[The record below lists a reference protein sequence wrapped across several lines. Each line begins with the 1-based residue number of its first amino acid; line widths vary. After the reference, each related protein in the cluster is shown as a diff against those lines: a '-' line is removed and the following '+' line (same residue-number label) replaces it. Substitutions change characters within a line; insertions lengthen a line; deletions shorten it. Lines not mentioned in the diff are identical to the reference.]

1 MSMTD
6 REEKNQREHTMKYS
20 IKIYGLW
27 KTSWWKDESKKV
39 CHKSIDEYSD
49 LDEETF
55 KSVLNDELDV
65 PDYELT
71 PENIKRNFGYSG
83 SNETQI
89 SDACIERIIKY
100 YSFRRDLYS
109 KIIKVLIEDSASM
122 SAAGITAVRFNLP
135 PEGNNFSCE
144 DASYDGGQIEAWIE
158 VAMSEN

>member
-1 MSMTD
+1 MSVTD
-6 REEKNQREHTMKYS
+6 REEKNQREHNMKYS
-20 IKIYGLW
+20 IKTYGMW

-83 SNETQI
+83 SNEAQI

-109 KIIKVLIEDSASM
+109 KIIKMLIEDSASM
-122 SAAGITAVRFNLP
+122 SAAGITAVRFNLS

-158 VAMSEN
+158 VAMLEN

>member
-1 MSMTD
+1 MSVTGK
-6 REEKNQREHTMKYS
+6 EEKNQREHTMKYS
-20 IKIYGLW
+20 IKTYGLW

-71 PENIKRNFGYSG
+71 PENIKRNFGYSS
-83 SNETQI
+83 SNEAQI

-109 KIIKVLIEDSASM
+109 KIIKTFIEGAASLPDA
-122 SAAGITAVRFNLP
+122 SIVTIRFNLP

-158 VAMSEN
+158 VAVLEN

>member
-1 MSMTD
+1 M
-6 REEKNQREHTMKYS
+6 RYG
-20 IKIYGLW
+20 IKTYGMW
-27 KTSWWKDESKKV
+27 KTSWWKDESKNV
-39 CHKSIDEYSD
+39 CHKSVNEYPD

-65 PDYELT
+65 PDYVLT

-83 SNETQI
+83 NGAQI

-100 YSFRRDLYS
+100 YSFRRDLHS
-109 KIIKVLIEDSASM
+109 KIIKTFIEDIASLPDASIVTM
-122 SAAGITAVRFNLP
+122 RFDLP

-158 VAMSEN
+158 VAVSES